1 MRAIIAILEGP
12 EQAREEPD
20 KEAFL
25 DNPVERKRD
34 TRRRESAPPR
44 RSTPVEPAPMQ
55 PQNPPMEVKP
65 PAKPPMDAK
74 PAKPQVK
81 KNATILKQLKAQDKK
96 AEDKKAETKEIL
108 KKGMDEFFSKQASK
122 APPKASK
129 APKSRAVSVP
139 PPKLPTPSFDEIA
152 AQLDQ
157 DSFLDN
163 PVDWKRDTRRREAA
177 GNATSVG
184 ATQASNRSV
193 SARPPSGARVLK
205 TQRADSEGRR
215 RTTLNTMV
223 R

>member
-1 MRAIIAILEGP
+1 
-12 EQAREEPD
+12 
-20 KEAFL
+20 
-25 DNPVERKRD
+25 
-34 TRRRESAPPR
+34 
-44 RSTPVEPAPMQ
+44 MQ
-55 PQNPPMEVKP
+55 PQNPPME
-65 PAKPPMDAK
+65 AKST
-74 PAKPQVK
+74 KPQVK
-81 KNATILKQLKAQDKK
+81 KSATILKQLKAQDKK
-96 AEDKKAETKEIL
+96 AETKEVL

-122 APPKASK
+122 ATPK

-163 PVDWKRDTRRREAA
+163 PVDRKRDTRRREAA
-177 GNATSVG
+177 SMRGNATSVG
-184 ATQASNRSV
+184 ATPASNRSV

>member
-1 MRAIIAILEGP
+1 
-12 EQAREEPD
+12 
-20 KEAFL
+20 
-25 DNPVERKRD
+25 
-34 TRRRESAPPR
+34 
-44 RSTPVEPAPMQ
+44 
-55 PQNPPMEVKP
+55 
-65 PAKPPMDAK
+65 
-74 PAKPQVK
+74 
-81 KNATILKQLKAQDKK
+81 
-96 AEDKKAETKEIL
+96 
-108 KKGMDEFFSKQASK
+108 MDEFFSKQASK

-163 PVDWKRDTRRREAA
+163 PVDRKRDTRRREAA
-177 GNATSVG
+177 TSSMRGNATSVG

-215 RTTLNTMV
+215 RTTLNTMI

>member
-12 EQAREEPD
+12 EQAREEHE

-55 PQNPPMEVKP
+55 PQNPPMEVKT
-65 PAKPPMDAK
+65 

-81 KNATILKQLKAQDKK
+81 KNATIFKQLKAQDKK

-122 APPKASK
+122 ATQKA

-163 PVDWKRDTRRREAA
+163 PVDRKRDTRRREAA
-177 GNATSVG
+177 TSSMRGNATSVG

-215 RTTLNTMV
+215 RTTLNTTV